1 MVDTGAERSTLQ
13 SLPKGCALSKETAT
27 VIGAKG
33 EPFDV
38 KVIKGVVIESESKL
52 GVGDF
57 LLVSESDYNLLGRDM
72 TVELGIQIRVVEKEL
87 QIRLCPLRQEDE
99 KKINPE
105 VWYNPGSVG
114 QLKIAPFTV
123 KIKNPEI
130 PVRIKQYPISPE
142 GKRGLK
148 PEIDRLLS
156 RGLLEPCMSPYNT
169 PILPVKKADGSYR
182 LVHDLREI
190 NKRTIARFPVVANPY
205 TLLSKLGPD
214 NVWYSVIDLKDAFWA
229 CPLDESSRDYFAFE
243 WEDPETGRRQ
253 QLRWTVLPQGFTESP
268 NLFGQ
273 ALEQI
278 LKDYQTKSG
287 VTLTQYVDDL
297 LLAGKDE
304 EDVRKESIRLLNF
317 LGLKGLKVSK
327 TKLQFVEEEVKYLGH
342 YLKKGEKRID
352 PERIQAI
359 LSLPT
364 PQNKRQIRQ
373 ILGLTGYCRQWI
385 ENYSNKAR
393 FLYQKL
399 TQEGLMKWTQR
410 DTEKLQELKESLVH
424 APVLSLPDLKRPF
437 FLFVNV
443 AEGIAFGVLTQDW
456 AGKKKPVA
464 YLSKILDPVSRG
476 WPTCL
481 QILAGCAVLVEE
493 TRKITFNSSLK
504 VLSPHNI
511 RSVMQQKADKWI
523 SDARLLKYEGILL
536 EAPDFALETTTLQ
549 NPAAFLYGE
558 PEQEPLVHDCIA
570 TIEEQTKIRPDLE
583 EEELDEGEKLFVD
596 GSSKVIEG
604 KRKSGYAII
613 GGTDLQVIESGALD
627 KSWSAQA
634 CELYAILRAL
644 TLLKGK
650 EGTIYTDSKYG
661 FGVVHTFGKL
671 WEERGLINS
680 QGKDLVHQKLIIEVL
695 RALRGPKKVAVVHLK
710 GHQRGLDFRSRGNNA
725 ADQEA
730 KRAAMREMVLR
741 EKQGNNEVPEQE
753 GNNSVFTDEEKEK
766 LRRMGVKEEMGKWV
780 LEDGREVLP
789 RAIAQRMLYK
799 LHQKTHWGS
808 QGLVD
813 HFATKFMSI
822 GLHDVAKHIT
832 KSCPTCLRVNRSN
845 MRKLPQGGR
854 PLAKRPFANL
864 QIDFTELPKVG
875 RVRYL
880 LVIVDHLTHYV
891 EAFPT
896 ARETAQTV
904 VKTLLE
910 EIVPR
915 YGVPETIDSDKGPQ
929 FTSKI
934 TQELAE
940 ALGIK
945 WEKHTPWHPQS
956 SGRVE
961 RMNGEIKKQL
971 TKLVLETKL
980 PWIKCIPLAL
990 LNIRTQPRADV
1001 GLSPFE
1007 MLYGM
1012 PYNLEKVQSNPNIS
1026 EQYINK
1032 YLVTLM
1038 KFRKQLWE
1046 RGMWAQRPPL
1056 DLMLHQVQPGDWVLV
1071 RSWKENPI
1079 TPKWEGP
1086 YLVLL
1091 TTDTAIRTAEKGWTH
1106 ASRVKEPVDPSKFTE
1121 DTKDPEWEVRGK
1133 AGDLKLV
1140 LKRKTP
1146 S

>member
-1 MVDTGAERSTLQ
+1 M
-13 SLPKGCALSKETAT
+13 
-27 VIGAKG
+27 I
-33 EPFDV
+33 
-38 KVIKGVVIESESKL
+38 
-52 GVGDF
+52 
-57 LLVSESDYNLLGRDM
+57 
-72 TVELGIQIRVVEKEL
+72 VELGIQIEVVEKEMK
-87 QIRLCPLRQEDE
+87 IRLCPLREEDE
-99 KKINPE
+99 KAINPE

-114 QLKIAPFTV
+114 QLSITPFKV

-130 PVRIKQYPISPE
+130 PVRIKQYPMSLE
-142 GKRGLK
+142 GRRGLK

-156 RGLLEPCMSPYNT
+156 RGLLEPCMSPFNT
-169 PILPVKKADGSYR
+169 PILPIKKADGSYR

-205 TLLSKLGPD
+205 TLLSKLSPSD
-214 NVWYSVIDLKDAFWA
+214 LWYSVIDLKDAFWA

-243 WEDPETGRRQ
+243 WEDPDTGRKQ

-278 LKDYQTKSG
+278 LADYQTNPE
-287 VTLTQYVDDL
+287 VTLVQYVDDL
-297 LLAGKDE
+297 LLAGKAE
-304 EDVRKESIRLLNF
+304 EKVRRESIKLLNF
-317 LGLKGLKVSK
+317 LGLKGLKVSRA
-327 TKLQFVEEEVKYLGH
+327 KLQFVEEEVKYLGH
-342 YLKKGEKRID
+342 YLKRGEKKID

-359 LSLPT
+359 LSLPI
-364 PQNKRQIRQ
+364 PKNKRQIRQ

-399 TQEGLMKWTQR
+399 TQEGLMKWTQE
-410 DTEKLQELKESLVH
+410 DTDKFKELKESLVH

-437 FLFVNV
+437 FLFVNIE
-443 AEGIAFGVLTQDW
+443 EGVAFGVLAQDW

-481 QILAGCAVLVEE
+481 QILAGCALLVEE
-493 TRKITFNSSLK
+493 ARKITFNSNLK

-523 SDARLLKYEGILL
+523 SDTRLLKYEGILL
-536 EAPDFALETTTLQ
+536 EAPSFTLETTTLQ

-558 PEQEPLVHDCIA
+558 VEQGPLIHDCLA

-583 EEELDEGEKLFVD
+583 EEELDTGEKLFVD
-596 GSSKVIEG
+596 GSSRVVRGE
-604 KRKSGYAII
+604 RKSGYAII
-613 GGTDLQVIESGALD
+613 GGTDLRVIESGALD

-661 FGVVHTFGKL
+661 FGVIHTFGKL

-680 QGKDLVHQKLIIEVL
+680 QGKGLVHQKLITEVL
-695 RALRGPKKVAVVHLK
+695 QALRGPKRIAVVHLK
-710 GHQRGLDFRSRGNNA
+710 GHQAGIDFKSRGNNA

-730 KRAAMREMVLR
+730 KRAAVREMVLQ
-741 EKQGNNEVPEQE
+741 EKPQSRGAPEE
-753 GNNSVFTDEEKEK
+753 DIELIFTSEEKER
-766 LRRMGVKEEMGKWV
+766 LRKMGIKENNGKWV
-780 LEDGREVLP
+780 TEDGREVLP
-789 RAIAQRMLYK
+789 KAVAQRVLYK
-799 LHQKTHWGS
+799 LHQSTHWGA
-808 QGLVD
+808 QGLAD
-813 HFATKFMSI
+813 HFATKYISI
-822 GLHDVAKHIT
+822 GLHDMAKYIT
-832 KSCPTCLRVNRSN
+832 KNCPTCLRVNRSN
-845 MRKLPQGGR
+845 LRKLPQGGR

-875 RVRYL
+875 RTRYL

-896 ARETAQTV
+896 SRETARTV
-904 VKTLLE
+904 VKILLE

-915 YGVPETIDSDKGPQ
+915 YGVPETIDSDKGPH

-945 WEKHTPWHPQS
+945 WEKHTPYHPQS

-980 PWIKCIPLAL
+980 SWVKCVPLAL

-1001 GLSPFE
+1001 GISPFE

-1012 PYNLEKVQSNPNIS
+1012 PYNLEKVQTNPNIS
-1026 EQYINK
+1026 DLHLNK
-1032 YLVTLM
+1032 YLAVLM
-1038 KFRKQLWE
+1038 KFKKQLWE
-1046 RGMWAQRPPL
+1046 KGMWAQRPPL
-1056 DLMLHQVQPGDWVLV
+1056 DLVLHQVQPGDWVLI
-1071 RSWKENPI
+1071 RSWKENPL

-1091 TTDTAIRTAEKGWTH
+1091 TTDTAVRTTEKGWTH
-1106 ASRVKEPVDPSKFTE
+1106 ASRIKGPVDPSKFSEEHNTH
-1121 DTKDPEWEVRGK
+1121 WK
-1133 AGDLKLV
+1133 AEPTSDLKLV
-1140 LKRKTP
+1140 LKRSTT
-1146 S
+1146 